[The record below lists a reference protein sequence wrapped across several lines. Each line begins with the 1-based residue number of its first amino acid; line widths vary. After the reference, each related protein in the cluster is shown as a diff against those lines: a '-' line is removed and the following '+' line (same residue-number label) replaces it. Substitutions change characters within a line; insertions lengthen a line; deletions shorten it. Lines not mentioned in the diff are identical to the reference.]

1 MFFRRKLKI
10 PGRRGTGR
18 RVVTV
23 TFRGAKGRVASK
35 LRFRLEP
42 GRRVLRARVSG
53 LRAGTY
59 RYVTAWATAAAYCS
73 EARSASSLSRPCP
86 APARGLSAC

>member
-1 MFFRRKLKI
+1 M
-10 PGRRGTGR
+10 
-18 RVVTV
+18 TV

-35 LRFRLEP
+35 LRFRLKP

-59 RYVTAWATAAAYCS
+59 RYVIRVGDRGRVLKRGKVRIKPIATVS
-73 EARSASSLSRPCP
+73 GARPRLVCVLIR
-86 APARGLSAC
+86 